1 MEARTVLQGEVPTGW
16 VGNTVRCWTRE
27 GKGKVSRTV
36 VSEVEISHLKPV
48 RDDMQEARTVL
59 QNIVDITWGGGGG
72 RLEMVRLW
80 SLVRA
85 QAVVGGRG
93 VEADG
98 EQPPP
103 LVGESGIL
111 SRTVCCIQSEARTG

>member
-1 MEARTVLQGEVPTGW
+1 
-16 VGNTVRCWTRE
+16 
-27 GKGKVSRTV
+27 
-36 VSEVEISHLKPV
+36 
-48 RDDMQEARTVL
+48 MQETRTVL
-59 QNIVDITWGGGGG
+59 QNIVDIANVGGKVGNG
-72 RLEMVRLW
+72 ETIQ

-93 VEADG
+93 GEADG

-111 SRTVCCIQSEARTG
+111 SRTVCCKK

>member
-1 MEARTVLQGEVPTGW
+1 MLPVVHV
-16 VGNTVRCWTRE
+16 VGGGGGGGGGG
-27 GKGKVSRTV
+27 GKGGGWGRGGG
-36 VSEVEISHLKPV
+36 
-48 RDDMQEARTVL
+48 RGGGGG
-59 QNIVDITWGGGGG
+59 GGGGG

-85 QAVVGGRG
+85 QAVAGGHG